1 MCAAVCIS
9 LHIWICPLSYWCSFS
24 PFKTFVIAEIFFLSI
39 LMWLYIISNDLF
51 SMSFLSKDWIWEIE
65 KSIMFAEKHY
75 FLFQKFIYKLVLQQK
90 SSKIKIAIIVVLK
103 YLKLCIQIEFHTS
116 MQRLKRDKRE
126 VSLNC
131 LVFTVSL

>member
-1 MCAAVCIS
+1 
-9 LHIWICPLSYWCSFS
+9 
-24 PFKTFVIAEIFFLSI
+24 
-39 LMWLYIISNDLF
+39 
-51 SMSFLSKDWIWEIE
+51 
-65 KSIMFAEKHY
+65 MFAEKHY

-90 SSKIKIAIIVVLK
+90 SSKIKITIIVVLK
-103 YLKLCIQIEFHTS
+103 YLKLCIQIEFPTS